1 MATAYSHFR
10 GTVTEA
16 DGGQAAFVAVRLQME
31 EDINEYLDLYFCKAA
46 SQLTFGSFQTNLA
59 TFKTL
64 PAGLV
69 SYYREKLRH
78 NSLFVTLLECWII
91 L

>member
-1 MATAYSHFR
+1 MQ
-10 GTVTEA
+10 EN
-16 DGGQAAFVAVRLQME
+16 
-31 EDINEYLDLYFCKAA
+31 INECLDLYFYKAA

-64 PAGLV
+64 PEGFV
-69 SYYREKLRH
+69 PHYREKLRH
-78 NSLFVTLLECWII
+78 NSLFVTLLECGII

>member
-1 MATAYSHFR
+1 
-10 GTVTEA
+10 
-16 DGGQAAFVAVRLQME
+16 ME

-46 SQLTFGSFQTNLA
+46 FGSFQTNLA

-69 SYYREKLRH
+69 SHYREKLRH